1 MPVLH
6 FCFAGSRPAMTM
18 LVVAPPWTTALSINL
33 RCTTPVLPIAI
44 GRPSSPPLPPLPK
57 AAVNAR
63 RQQTASAEIP
73 IASDAQL
80 RHTSRGFLP
89 WRFSDAGPRVRGA
102 AIMGRH
108 PKTFTQ
114 PDSCAAASGCYSIT
128 SSARASSEAGTAIP
142 SDFAVLRLI
151 TISNL
156 VGCSTG
162 RSDGFVPLRILPT

>member
-1 MPVLH
+1 
-6 FCFAGSRPAMTM
+6 MTM

-89 WRFSDAGPRVRGA
+89 WRFSDV
-102 AIMGRH
+102 MGRH
-108 PKTFTQ
+108 PKTFTN
-114 PDSCAAASGCYSIT
+114 PEVAASLDHLVDERQQGRRYSGEAYGQGIF
-128 SSARASSEAGTAIP
+128 RAFIEAH
-142 SDFAVLRLI
+142 L
-151 TISNL
+151 
-156 VGCSTG
+156 
-162 RSDGFVPLRILPT
+162 